1 MRFNYKNINNF
12 RKQFEE
18 IKEVFMQVLKK
29 KIYDAIEDNAIK
41 LFKQFSY
48 EGANIDLI
56 ADKANI
62 STGNIYRYYNNKKA
76 IYDKV
81 TGKAYKMLDE
91 AADQFLEKKDI
102 KTEEIIEKIIDVYKK
117 EKSSTIILLGV
128 KNTIN
133 KELLEKYEKIFV
145 KAFEKGEDKYLNEVY
160 AKSMFYAFRIMID
173 NDHTTIK
180 LNNSLRKYV
189 QVY

>member
-1 MRFNYKNINNF
+1 
-12 RKQFEE
+12 
-18 IKEVFMQVLKK
+18 MQVLKK
-29 KIYDAIEDNAIK
+29 KIYDAIEDNATK

-62 STGNIYRYYNNKKA
+62 STGNVYRYYKNKRA
-76 IYDKV
+76 IYNKL
-81 TGKAYKMLDE
+81 TARGYELLDE
-91 AADQFLEKKDI
+91 AADQILEKKDI
-102 KTEEIIEKIIDVYKK
+102 KTEEIIEKIIDTYKE
-117 EKSSTIILLGV
+117 EKTSTIILLGV

-145 KAFEKGEDKYLNEVY
+145 KTFEKGEDKYLNEVY
-160 AKSMFYAFRIMID
+160 GKSMFYAFRVMID
-173 NDHTTIK
+173 NDYTTIK

>member
-1 MRFNYKNINNF
+1 
-12 RKQFEE
+12 
-18 IKEVFMQVLKK
+18 MQVLKK
-29 KIYDAIEDNAIK
+29 EIYKAIEDNALK

-48 EGANIDLI
+48 EGANIDII
-56 ADKANI
+56 AEKANI
-62 STGNIYRYYNNKKA
+62 STGNVYRYYKNKRA
-76 IYDKV
+76 IYYKITA
-81 TGKAYKMLDE
+81 TGYKLLDE
-91 AADQFLEKKDI
+91 AADQILEKKDI

-145 KAFEKGEDKYLNEVY
+145 KAFEKGEDNYLNEVY
-160 AKSMFYAFRIMID
+160 GKSMFYAFRVIID
-173 NDHTTIK
+173 NDHTAIK